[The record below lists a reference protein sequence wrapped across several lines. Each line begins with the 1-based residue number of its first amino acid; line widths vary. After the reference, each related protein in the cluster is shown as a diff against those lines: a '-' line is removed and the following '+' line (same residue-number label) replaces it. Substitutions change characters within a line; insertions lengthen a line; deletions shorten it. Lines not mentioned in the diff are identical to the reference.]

1 MSHALPESNETRLLN
16 LHNFAPGAAQPSYE
30 GLTVFIKNASEEVLR
45 DQSVV
50 LPAES
55 GAIPPATMLGAV
67 TYCYASDVYESERI
81 ERKLG
86 KDLKTTV
93 GTDLPGASAI
103 RRFRRLNRDVIVKV
117 LEKAFRLL
125 RRKQKSVEVGDDTV
139 AMARTEAERKV
150 QLASL
155 LDRPH

>member
-16 LHNFAPGAAQPSYE
+16 LHNFAPGAAHPSYE

-50 LPAES
+50 LPADS

-86 KDLKTTV
+86 KDLKTV
-93 GTDLPGASAI
+93 GIDLPGASAI
-103 RRFRRLNRDVIVKV
+103 RRFRRLNRDVIAKV

-125 RRKQKSVEVGDDTV
+125 RRKQKSDVGDDTV
-139 AMARTEAERKV
+139 AMARTEAERKL